1 MKLSFVPD
9 LQFRQDALKS
19 VTVLFESQPMED
31 SIMET
36 RTPQIDLS
44 KLKVD
49 EQLKIKCGKA
59 HFNEFDEIEYK
70 VVNKVGQLIG

>member
-1 MKLSFVPD
+1 
-9 LQFRQDALKS
+9 
-19 VTVLFESQPMED
+19 MED

-36 RTPQIDLS
+36 GTSQIDLP

-49 EQLKIKCGKA
+49 EQLKIKCSKS

-70 VVNKVGQLIG
+70 VEQLIE